1 MEETNQR
8 HQPGEDLSEARRIT
22 VSGAMQLAG
31 ALAQAKRG
39 VLTIESIE
47 SIEATGRNQWVVQ
60 VSPGVAVAAEIT
72 GTLKSENCKAG
83 SERSRF
89 ARMRGSF

>member
-1 MEETNQR
+1 M
-8 HQPGEDLSEARRIT
+8 SEARRIT
-22 VSGAMQLAG
+22 VTGAMQLAG

-60 VSPGVAVAAEIT
+60 VSPVVAVAT
-72 GTLKSENCKAG
+72 ENHGYHPVAKHQSRVQKGAFRAY
-83 SERSRF
+83 ERRF
-89 ARMRGSF
+89 SI

>member
-1 MEETNQR
+1 M
-8 HQPGEDLSEARRIT
+8 S
-22 VSGAMQLAG
+22 
-31 ALAQAKRG
+31 
-39 VLTIESIE
+39 E

-83 SERSRF
+83 SEKARF